1 MEMTGDLKYITKLRF
16 GLILLAL
23 ISSLLGCK
31 NDPRGD
37 SSISTQTKQPN
48 IVFIIT
54 DDHAY
59 QALSAYDDKLIKT
72 PHIDRLANEG
82 MLFQKAFV
90 SNSICSPSR
99 AVALTGKFSHLNSVR
114 DNLDVFDTAQVTFPK
129 LLQKAGYET
138 AIYGKWHLK
147 SEPVGFDFWEVL
159 PDQGHYY
166 HPEFLTPNGE
176 IKTQGYVTDV
186 ITDKAIRYLDTLR
199 DTSKPFM
206 LMYNHKAPHRQW
218 WPSMH
223 DLEDFKYKKIPV
235 PETLF
240 DEYKT
245 KSKASKEAEMRISD
259 HMALS
264 ADNKIAP
271 EILEKLKY
279 EEFLDW
285 YKSSYTERFNRLT
298 KEEQKQW
305 QKVYGPINEEFL
317 KNSPKGQA
325 LTLWKYQRYM
335 EDYLGTIKSVDR
347 NIGRLLDYLDEN
359 NLTDNTMVIYT
370 SDQGFYLGEHGWFDK
385 RFMYEESFRTPLL
398 IRYPNHIKAGS
409 VNTDLVQNIDFAPM
423 VLDIAGV
430 DIPNDVQGISLVPLF
445 EGNNANWRDAL
456 YYHYYE
462 YPGIHMVKRHFGVRT
477 KRYKLIH
484 FYYDVDEWELYD
496 LEKDPKEMNNV
507 YDNLD
512 YAEVQKQMHK
522 RLEELRIQY
531 KDNSDSLNQ
540 HWIESDIAR
549 LKSLGWY

>member
-1 MEMTGDLKYITKLRF
+1 MNKLLWIFVF
-16 GLILLAL
+16 GLSI
-23 ISSLLGCK
+23 LGCK
-31 NDPRGD
+31 EKEESLRA
-37 SSISTQTKQPN
+37 KPN

-82 MLFQKAFV
+82 MLFNRAFV
-90 SNSICSPSR
+90 TNSICSPSR

-114 DNLDVFDTAQVTFPK
+114 DNLDVFDTTQVTFPR
-129 LLQKAGYET
+129 LLQGAGYET

-147 SEPVGFDFWEVL
+147 SKPKGFDFWEVL

-166 HPEFLTPNGE
+166 HPEFLTPDGD
-176 IKTQGYVTDV
+176 IKTTGYVTDV
-186 ITDKAIRYLDTLR
+186 ITDKAIHYLDSLR
-199 DTSKPFM
+199 DTNKPFM

-245 KSKASKEAEMRISD
+245 KSNASAEAEMRIAD
-259 HMALS
+259 HMALTM
-264 ADNKIAP
+264 DNKIAP
-271 EILEKLKY
+271 EILEKLDY
-279 EEFLDW
+279 EEFLGW
-285 YKSSYTERFNRLT
+285 YSSSYTERFNRLT
-298 KEEQKQW
+298 KEEQEQW
-305 QKVYGPINEEFL
+305 LKVYGPINEDFQQ
-317 KNSPKGQA
+317 NTPKGKA

-335 EDYLGTIKSVDR
+335 EDYLGVIKSVDR

-359 NLTDNTMVIYT
+359 DLTENTIVVYT

-398 IRYPNHIKAGS
+398 IRYPQSIEAGT
-409 VNTDLVQNIDFAPM
+409 VNSDLVQNIDFAPT
-423 VLDIAGV
+423 VLDIAEV
-430 DIPNDVQGISLVPLF
+430 DIPEDIQGLSLLPLF

-462 YPGIHMVKRHFGVRT
+462 YPGIHMVKRHYGVRT
-477 KRYKLIH
+477 AQHKLIR
-484 FYYDVDEWELYD
+484 FYYNTEAWELYD
-496 LEKDPKEMNNV
+496 LEKDPQELNNV
-507 YDNLD
+507 YDSPE
-512 YAEVQKQMHK
+512 YKTVQEQLHK
-522 RLEELRIQY
+522 KLQELRVQY
-531 KDNSDSLNQ
+531 KDDSDSLNLQ
-540 HWIESDIAR
+540 WIQSDIER

>member
-1 MEMTGDLKYITKLRF
+1 MKIIKLSWVLIVAI
-16 GLILLAL
+16 GLF
-23 ISSLLGCK
+23 SCK
-31 NDPRGD
+31 EDHKSVDEKR
-37 SSISTQTKQPN
+37 PN
-48 IVFIIT
+48 IIFIMT

-59 QALSAYDDKLIKT
+59 QALSAYDNALLET
-72 PHIDRLANEG
+72 PHIDRLAKEG

-90 SNSICSPSR
+90 TNSICSPSR

-114 DNLDVFDTAQVTFPK
+114 DNLDVFDSTQVTFPK

-147 SEPVGFDFWEVL
+147 SNPKGFDFWEVL

-166 HPEFLTPNGE
+166 HPELLTPDGE
-176 IKTQGYVTDV
+176 IKAQGYVTDV
-186 ITDKAIRYLDTLR
+186 ITDKAIGYLDSLR
-199 DTSKPFM
+199 SKEKPFM
-206 LMYNHKAPHRQW
+206 LLYNHKAPHRQW

-245 KSKASKEAEMRISD
+245 KSNASKEAEMRIAD

-271 EILEKLKY
+271 EILEKLNY

-285 YKSSYTERFNRLT
+285 YKGAYTERFNRLT
-298 KEEQKQW
+298 EAEQDQW
-305 QKVYGPINEEFL
+305 QKVYGPINEEFA

-335 EDYLGTIKSVDR
+335 EDYLGVIKSVDR
-347 NIGRLLDYLDEN
+347 NVGRILTYLDEN
-359 NLTDNTMVIYT
+359 GLSENTMVIYT

-398 IRYPNHIKAGS
+398 IRYPNHITPGS
-409 VNTDLVQNIDFAPM
+409 KNTDLVQNIDFAPT
-423 VLDIAGV
+423 VLDVAGV
-430 DIPNDVQGISLVPLF
+430 EIPEDMQGLSLRPLF
-445 EGNNANWRDAL
+445 KNDTVSWRDAL

-462 YPGIHMVKRHFGVRT
+462 YPGIHMVKRHYGVRT
-477 KRYKLIH
+477 ERYKLIR
-484 FYYDVDEWELYD
+484 FYYDIEAWELYD
-496 LEKDPKEMNNV
+496 LEKDPQELHNV
-507 YDNLD
+507 YGTPD
-512 YAEVQKQMHK
+512 YAEVQEQLHT
-522 RLEELRIQY
+522 RVEELRVQY
-531 KDNSDSLNQ
+531 QDASDSLNQ
-540 HWIESDIAR
+540 AYVERDIQR
-549 LKSLGWY
+549 LKELGWE